1 MSRDDDALEKKNAIL
16 NQFDELQQNLS
27 SIKPPD
33 LKNFLLNLKE
43 AIFEYTGGHS
53 MLYEISKIIQELK
66 SENNFVSSTPN
77 VFIEETSWIKS
88 K

>member
-1 MSRDDDALEKKNAIL
+1 M

-66 SENNFVSSTPN
+66 SENNLS
-77 VFIEETSWIKS
+77 EEFRSGLKEKLIYWKNKLI
-88 K
+88 